1 MNGDSLPALTGGNGC
16 SSSACSSDTELGTCC
31 TEHCVFSTLLLLSHI
46 AQPMAGQL
54 NRVMSSDSAKSVC
67 FEIKSTDLLHLMFT
81 RDGSGDMAF
90 VSAVLR
96 EALAELLA
104 PHFCS
109 ITTAAIPASSPQ
121 CEGMRFQ
128 RRERG

>member
-31 TEHCVFSTLLLLSHI
+31 TEHCVFSTLLLSHI
-46 AQPMAGQL
+46 VQPMAGQL
-54 NRVMSSDSAKSVC
+54 NRAMSSDSAKSVC

-90 VSAVLR
+90 VSAVLH
-96 EALAELLA
+96 EVLAELLA

-109 ITTAAIPASSPQ
+109 IITAAIPTSSPQ
-121 CEGMRFQ
+121 CEGMRSQ
-128 RRERG
+128 GRERG